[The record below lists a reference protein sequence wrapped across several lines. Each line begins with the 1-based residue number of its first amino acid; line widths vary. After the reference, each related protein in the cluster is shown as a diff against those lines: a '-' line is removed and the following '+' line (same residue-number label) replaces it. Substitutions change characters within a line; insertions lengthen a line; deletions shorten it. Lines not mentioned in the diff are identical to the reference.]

1 MFPNQQF
8 CQLMARLELK
18 FFCHQGDAKSRFNSK
33 CFPIIS
39 CRMIPKRKRITFLE
53 IAMIEP
59 GQLLKKTFTLSIT
72 SYTLGQTITS
82 KLRCHG
88 RSCILQWMFH
98 LIWESMVLAAAG
110 IAAAW
115 SRATTRLPRSTGTR
129 RSSPTCCGSPAGK
142 LTSKLLHGGADA
154 NLLVWARFM
163 PFTLLV

>member
-1 MFPNQQF
+1 MQWLN
-8 CQLMARLELK
+8 LA
-18 FFCHQGDAKSRFNSK
+18 SY
-33 CFPIIS
+33 
-39 CRMIPKRKRITFLE
+39 
-53 IAMIEP
+53 
-59 GQLLKKTFTLSIT
+59 LKKTFTLSIT

-142 LTSKLLHGGADA
+142 LTSKLSHGADA
-154 NLLVWARFM
+154 NRWLIQIFRSNFLSNKILLGLSPIFAISFIDLAFSQSRQQFQKS
-163 PFTLLV
+163 